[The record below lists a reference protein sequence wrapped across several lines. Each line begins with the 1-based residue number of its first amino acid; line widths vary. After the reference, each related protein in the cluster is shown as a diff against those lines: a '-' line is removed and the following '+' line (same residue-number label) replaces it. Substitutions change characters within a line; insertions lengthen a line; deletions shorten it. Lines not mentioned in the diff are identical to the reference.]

1 MREAII
7 EVAVQVIVAILLGV
21 VSIAFAYIGKWM
33 GKTKKLETVAT
44 AMDELERTVKSVVG
58 DLQQT
63 MVDKLKEAS
72 ENHKL
77 SPADIEYI
85 GQELIKRVA
94 DQLSLPAANA
104 LNAAGCDI
112 ESMIHSMAESF
123 ISKIKRGEALDGVII
138 DPETVEA

>member
-1 MREAII
+1 MREVII
-7 EVAVQVIVAILLGV
+7 EVAVQVIGAILLGI

-33 GKTKKLETVAT
+33 GKTKKLETVSA

-63 MVDKLKEAS
+63 LVDKLKEAS

-77 SPADIEYI
+77 STADIEYI
-85 GQELIKRVA
+85 GKELIQRVGS
-94 DQLSLPAANA
+94 QLSVPAAQT
-104 LNAAGCDI
+104 LYAAGCDV
-112 ESMIHSMAESF
+112 ESMVHSIAEAY
-123 ISKIKRGEALDGVII
+123 IAKIKRGEALDGLII